1 LAVTRLATG
10 VSQLR
15 GDLAGPIL
23 NGGSGLRISDQMPC
37 LTVNFELATAVF
49 PGTGWI
55 KTEHSPANDG
65 FDGNDVPV
73 VRSGRPPSHAQRFA
87 SPRGIPPYLRTP
99 MRRSKAA
106 APSVGR
112 AAPIAV

>member
-1 LAVTRLATG
+1 
-10 VSQLR
+10 
-15 GDLAGPIL
+15 L

-65 FDGNDVPV
+65 FDGNDVPRIV
-73 VRSGRPPSHAQRFA
+73 GNHVRRKKIDR
-87 SPRGIPPYLRTP
+87 LRRVKT
-99 MRRSKAA
+99 
-106 APSVGR
+106 G
-112 AAPIAV
+112 